1 MPNIKKQKHIRWS
14 FNALWCLRFQYY
26 GPIWY
31 THSNTCFQFLNN
43 ITCIFTHFFTHT
55 YFHTCFQFLSACT
68 KHPLYVLRW
77 QGPSMK
83 TKICIL
89 HKKTSSFSQLKKKK
103 KKPPLISIV
112 DFSSS
117 FVLVYF
123 YIDIIVSLICISC
136 WHIL

>member
-1 MPNIKKQKHIRWS
+1 MIFQRVMVPTFSILWSHLVHPLKHMFSVFKQHYMYFHI
-14 FNALWCLRFQYY
+14 FFH
-26 GPIWY
+26 P
-31 THSNTCFQFLNN
+31 HVFPHMFLN
-43 ITCIFTHFFTHT
+43 
-55 YFHTCFQFLSACT
+55 TCFQFLSACT

-89 HKKTSSFSQLKKKK
+89 HKKTSSFSQFKKKK
-103 KKPPLISIV
+103 KTPLISIV

-123 YIDIIVSLICISC
+123 YIDIIVSLICFSC